1 MGGPGSGREPDWQT
15 QRQVSELR
23 RQGLTLAEIGRRLG
37 LSRQLVHHHLKAAGM
52 PTPGRGAVRCC
63 ACAAVILTGHH
74 TLERNLDPLCLAC
87 LAGRPDA
94 PFGVR
99 LKACRLAAGLT
110 AEQLAARSG
119 VSLRVIRAT
128 EQRSSCPRWEWVVR
142 LVRVLGADLVTLGLV
157 DGPAGGKRWR
167 AAP

>member
-37 LSRQLVHHHLKAAGM
+37 LSRQLVHHHLKAAGVAG
-52 PTPGRGAVRCC
+52 PCRGTVHCG
-63 ACAAVILTGHH
+63 ACAAVIATGHH
-74 TLERNLDPLCLAC
+74 GIKYNQRPLCLGY
-87 LAGRPDA
+87 LAKQPDS

-110 AEQLAARSG
+110 AGELAERSG
-119 VSLRVIRAT
+119 VPTGAIRAV
-128 EQRSSCPRWEWVVR
+128 ERGACWPRWGRVAR
-142 LVRVLGADLVTLGLV
+142 LISALGADLVTLGLV
-157 DGPAGGKRWR
+157 EGPADGCTDQ
-167 AAP
+167 P

>member
-1 MGGPGSGREPDWQT
+1 MGGPGSGREPDWHK

-23 RQGLTLAEIGRRLG
+23 RKGLTLAEIGRRLG
-37 LSRQLVHHHLKAAGM
+37 LSRQLVHHYLKAAGM
-52 PTPGRGAVRCC
+52 AGRGCGTVRCC
-63 ACAAVILTGHH
+63 ACAAVIMTGHH
-74 TLERNLDPLCLAC
+74 RLEHNLGPLCLAC
-87 LAGRPDA
+87 LERRPDS

-119 VSLRVIRAT
+119 VSLRVIRST
-128 EQRSSCPRWEWVVR
+128 EQRSPFPWWEWVAR
-142 LVRVLGADLVTLGLV
+142 LVRALGADLVTLGRV
-157 DGPAGGKRWR
+157 DGPVAGKRGR